1 MFLLSTVSGSQGAV
15 PALSGGSAPAR
26 LRLRQ
31 GDKLLPIGRRVKG
44 FPSCTRFLH
53 KSGGRRAERRPAG
66 RIPLRSGNAGRSGGE
81 IAPDGDRRRRRA
93 RNAKRTRTAWT
104 EVEKRKQSMRL
115 TMLHINKG
123 FVRPESTYCR

>member
-31 GDKLLPIGRRVKG
+31 GDKLLPLGRRVKG
-44 FPSCTRFLH
+44 SGVCTRFLH
-53 KSGGRRAERRPAG
+53 KSGRARGLKAVG
-66 RIPLRSGNAGRSGGE
+66 AAGE
-81 IAPDGDRRRRRA
+81 IAPDEDRRHRRA
-93 RNAKRTRTAWT
+93 RNAKRTREAWA

-123 FVRPESTYCR
+123 FVRPESTYCQ